1 MNKGID
7 DIYNKLL
14 KDIKNEI
21 APKIAEEM
29 KNIEQE
35 VIEEVVYNA
44 YTPTYYER
52 RYEDGGLSD
61 KENMKETIVSKEN
74 NIEIK
79 VKNVT
84 KGNSEYSDAEGYT
97 TGYIDEIIETGQ
109 GYGYDLNYYIGARPF
124 TEVSQNVIDYTD
136 RIVKLFE
143 EELRKKG
150 W

>member
-7 DIYNKLL
+7 NIYNKLL
-14 KDIKNEI
+14 NDIEKEI

-44 YTPTYYER
+44 YTPIYYER
-52 RYEDGGLSD
+52 RTSGGLSD

-79 VKNVT
+79 VENVT

-109 GYGYDLNYYIGARPF
+109 GYGYDLDSYIGARPF
-124 TEVSQNVIDYTD
+124 TETSQNVIDYTD

>member
-1 MNKGID
+1 MSKGID

-14 KDIKNEI
+14 NDIKKEI

-44 YTPTYYER
+44 YTPIYYER
-52 RYEDGGLSD
+52 RTNGGLSD
-61 KENMKETIVSKEN
+61 KENMKETIAFKEN
-74 NIEIK
+74 NLEIK
-79 VKNVT
+79 VENVT
-84 KGNSEYSDAEGYT
+84 KGNTEYSDAEGYT

-109 GYGYDLNYYIGARPF
+109 GYGYDLDSYIGARPF
-124 TEVSQNVIDYTD
+124 TEISQNVIDYTD
-136 RIVKLFE
+136 RINKIIE

-150 W
+150 YL